1 MKEEVSD
8 LRGKFKNNCRI
19 KEYSTHS
26 SKIHSVDWNCDGR
39 RLASGGFDK
48 SVCIV
53 GLSNDRLSKEVC
65 SWQLWIKMRN
75 SEKII
80 EILLGKHKITL
91 IIETWHLIQITYR
104 GHGDSVDQLVW
115 HPSDPDMLATA
126 SGDRTVRIWD
136 ARVSKAVANI
146 STKVNIKTILLIEN
160 INNGSTIM

>member
-1 MKEEVSD
+1 MVQMKEEVSD

-65 SWQLWIKMRN
+65 SWQLWIAMRN
-75 SEKII
+75 SEKITWNHFDHWNLTSYSDNLSRAWRLCWPACLASFWSWYARHCI
-80 EILLGKHKITL
+80 RRSNCKNLGRKSI
-91 IIETWHLIQITYR
+91 
-104 GHGDSVDQLVW
+104 
-115 HPSDPDMLATA
+115 
-126 SGDRTVRIWD
+126 
-136 ARVSKAVANI
+136 
-146 STKVNIKTILLIEN
+146 
-160 INNGSTIM
+160 

>member
-1 MKEEVSD
+1 MVQMKEEVSD

-65 SWQLWIKMRN
+65 MFVAIMNKN
-75 SEKII
+75 EKFRKNYIR
-80 EILLGKHKITL
+80 
-91 IIETWHLIQITYR
+91 ET
-104 GHGDSVDQLVW
+104 
-115 HPSDPDMLATA
+115 
-126 SGDRTVRIWD
+126 
-136 ARVSKAVANI
+136 
-146 STKVNIKTILLIEN
+146 
-160 INNGSTIM
+160 

>member
-65 SWQLWIKMRN
+65 SWQLWIEMRN
-75 SEKII
+75 SEKIKYI
-80 EILLGKHKITL
+80 SGKHEITL

>member
-1 MKEEVSD
+1 MVQMKEEVSD

-53 GLSNDRLSKEVC
+53 GLSNDRLSKEV
-65 SWQLWIKMRN
+65 IMKKMRN

-80 EILLGKHKITL
+80 YQGNMKSL
-91 IIETWHLIQITYR
+91 
-104 GHGDSVDQLVW
+104 
-115 HPSDPDMLATA
+115 
-126 SGDRTVRIWD
+126 
-136 ARVSKAVANI
+136 
-146 STKVNIKTILLIEN
+146 
-160 INNGSTIM
+160 